1 MVIGPL
7 TAIYLIGWLVT
18 TVGVAA
24 EGRRLRD
31 ESRPAPHPLA
41 VAVCAGAI
49 WPLVLVGLAQLGAV
63 VAYVKT
69 QHEADRP
76 TYTLNRNSTTSP
88 SAIT

>member
-1 MVIGPL
+1 MIGPL

-18 TVGVAA
+18 TVGLVA
-24 EGRRLRD
+24 EERHLRD
-31 ESRPAPHPLA
+31 ESRPAPHPFA

-49 WPLVLVGLAQLGAV
+49 WPLVVVGLAQLGAV

-76 TYTLNRNSTTSP
+76 TYTLNRNSTSMRSVIP
-88 SAIT
+88 